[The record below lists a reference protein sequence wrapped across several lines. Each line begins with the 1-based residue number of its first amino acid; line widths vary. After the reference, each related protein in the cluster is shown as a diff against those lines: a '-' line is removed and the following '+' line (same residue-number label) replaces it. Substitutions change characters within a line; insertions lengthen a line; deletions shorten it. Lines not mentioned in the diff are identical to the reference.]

1 MELSLYFN
9 IHEINTYNGL
19 TVATVPA
26 LCMYLKRYAY
36 PCRYGDLVYHFAGLV
51 PEISIINNHIMDLF
65 YGRWHHLL
73 TRYNHDLLSPPKLRQ
88 YGDAIQQA

>member
-19 TVATVPA
+19 AVATVPA

-36 PCRYGDLVYHFAGLV
+36 PCRYGDLVYHFARLV

-73 TRYNHDLLSPPKLRQ
+73 TRYNHDSLSPPKLRQ